1 MSIPRHHTEWLSLV
15 EASGPFLTLQVLMDA
30 FPQGLEAHDAQHYRI
45 LKQVYEEWLAEQQ
58 DKAIHREWIKWVLQ
72 NTLEFPDEVLCS
84 GQQIPPG
91 LSVTLAEHQET
102 LRPDWIIINPDNK
115 QPRLLIQYYPPNQ
128 NIEKPLKTG
137 RWKASPAIRM
147 MELLHG
153 VNIRLGLITNGE
165 QWMLVNAPRGETSG
179 FISWYSNLWQEE
191 KITLRAFRSLLGVR
205 RFFAVED
212 DETLEALLAR
222 SKDAQQE
229 ITDQLGYQVRRA
241 VEVLVQKID
250 KIDQDSNRQ
259 LLQEVTET
267 ELYQAALFVMM
278 RLVFLFTAEERG
290 LLLLGDRLYDQY
302 YAVSTLRAELRSS
315 ADQFGEEILE
325 RRCDAWYR
333 LLATFRA
340 VYGGIHHDE
349 LRLPAYGGTLFN
361 PDTFPF
367 LEGRLTG
374 THWQTTNSQPIPID
388 NRTVLHLLE
397 ALQVLQVSVPGGG
410 KEARRLSFR
419 ALDVEQIGHVY
430 EGLLDH
436 TAIKAESPVLGLTGT
451 KNSEPEVPLADL
463 QAAFNQ
469 GEKEFLKQLK
479 KWTGRSQ
486 TALKRAWQEGIIGT
500 TDEQRQLEGKFRIAC
515 NNDIELWEQVK
526 PFAGLVR
533 LDTFGYPIVIPT
545 DSVYVTQGSDRR
557 ETGTHYTPRSLT
569 EEIVRYTLEPLV
581 YPAVA
586 EGKPKQDW
594 QLISASALLKLKICD
609 FAMGS
614 GAFLVQVCRYLGERL
629 VEAWEIAEAANP
641 GKIVIAPEGQLS
653 RSRPEECIIPQ
664 EAEERFI
671 VAKRIIAE
679 RCIYGVD
686 KNPLA
691 VEMAKLSLWL
701 ETMQQRKPFTFL
713 NHALKCG
720 DSLIGVTIQQLQ
732 AWNLD
737 INSREHQQVIATDLM
752 QREIEQAIQLRL
764 QLEALPGD
772 TIQARDE
779 KDNKL
784 KEAEYRLKDL
794 RDRADLLIQ
803 SYLANVPKKELEP
816 LRRRLLM
823 VAQTQGDITAA
834 ERKKLPNLEQLHPFH
849 WELEFPEVFL
859 QEESKGFD
867 ALVGNPPFM
876 GGKKITGALGTHYR
890 DFIVEWLANSK
901 KGNADLCAYFFLR
914 GQQLIQQNGNY
925 GLVATN
931 TISQGDTRE
940 VGLDQL
946 VRSPLTPLEKGGD
959 KMVDRSLEKGLVR
972 SPLTPLEKGGD
983 GIIYRAIPSK
993 PWEGTASLEV
1003 AYVWLRKGE
1012 WQGSYV
1018 LNDQAV
1024 NGITPFLTIP
1034 GKAAGNP
1041 YRLVAN
1047 QNKSFQGSIVL
1058 GMGFVLT
1065 PEEAKA
1071 LIDKKPKNQEV
1082 LFPYLNGQDL
1092 NTNPDQSPSRW
1103 VINFFDYPLDAEHDN
1118 PKKPKGAP
1126 YAVDYPDCLEIVERL
1141 VKPERTRLKPN
1152 GEFALRKPLPQK
1164 WWIYADKRPAL
1175 YEAIANMERVLVTAA
1190 VSPTTAFHF
1199 EPTEIVF
1206 AHKLII
1212 FAFEKSEYLT
1222 VLQSNIH
1229 REWAYKYS
1237 STLGGSTL
1245 NYSPS
1250 DCFETF
1256 PFPTSTASL
1265 EDIGKRYYQH
1275 RHKIMKDRQ
1284 EGLTK
1289 TYNRFHDPD
1298 ETDRDIQ
1305 QLREL
1310 HIEMDVAVAKAYGWE
1325 DLNLDHSFHDTKQG
1339 LRFTISEAAR
1349 REILDRLLLL
1359 NHQRYQQEVEAGLH
1373 NKKKKPKKTSS
1384 KRKKQ
1389 VKTEIE
1395 KPPGDQLS
1403 LF

>member
-30 FPQGLEAHDAQHYRI
+30 FPQGLEAHDAEHYRL
-45 LKQVYEEWLAEQQ
+45 LKQVYPEWLAEQQ
-58 DKAIHREWIKWVLQ
+58 DKAIHREWVKWVLQ

-84 GQQIPPG
+84 GQQIPAG

-102 LRPDWIIINPDNK
+102 LRPDWIIVNPDNK

-153 VNIRLGLITNGE
+153 VDVRLGLITNGE

-212 DETLEALLAR
+212 DETLEALLAK

-250 KIDQDSNRQ
+250 KIDQDMNRQ
-259 LLQEVTET
+259 LLQAVTEN

-278 RLVFLFTAEERG
+278 RLVFLFTAEERD
-290 LLLLGDRLYDQY
+290 LLLLGDRLYDQF
-302 YAVSTLRAELRSS
+302 YAVSTLRAELRQQ

-340 VYGGIHHDE
+340 IYGGIGHDE
-349 LRLPAYGGTLFN
+349 LRLPAYGGRLFN

-367 LEGRLTG
+367 LEGRLPG
-374 THWQTTNSQPIPID
+374 THWQTTHSQPIPID

-479 KWTGRSQ
+479 KWTGRTP
-486 TALKRAWQEGIIGT
+486 TALRKAYENGIGGT
-500 TDEQRQLEGKFRIAC
+500 MDEQRQLEGKFRIAC
-515 NNDIELWEQVK
+515 NNDAELWQHIK

-533 LDTFGYPIVIPT
+533 LDTFGYPVVIPT
-545 DSVYVTQGSDRR
+545 GSVYVSQGSDRR

-586 EGKPKQDW
+586 AGKPKADW
-594 QLISASALLKLKICD
+594 KLISAHDLLQLKICD

-641 GKIVIAPEGQLS
+641 GKIVIAPEGELS
-653 RSRPEECIIPQ
+653 QSRPEECIIPQ
-664 EAEERFI
+664 EPEERLI

-701 ETMQQRKPFTFL
+701 ETLQQRKPFTFL
-713 NHALKCG
+713 DHALKCG

-737 INSREHQQVIATDLM
+737 VNSKEHQQVIATDLM

-772 TIQARDE
+772 TIQAREE
-779 KDNKL
+779 KENKL

-794 RDRADLLIQ
+794 RDRANLLIQ
-803 SYLANVPKKELEP
+803 SYLANVPKKEQEP

-823 VAQTQGDITAA
+823 VAQSQGDITAA
-834 ERKKLPNLEQLHPFH
+834 EREKLPNLEQLHPFH

-859 QEESKGFD
+859 QENNKGFH

-876 GGKKITGALGTHYR
+876 GGSKITGILGTPYR
-890 DFIVEWLANSK
+890 EFIVEWLANK

-914 GQQLIQQNGNY
+914 GKQLIQENCGY

-931 TISQGDTRE
+931 TISQGYTRE

-946 VRSPLTPLEKGGD
+946 VQSPLTPLEK
-959 KMVDRSLEKGLVR
+959 E
-972 SPLTPLEKGGD
+972 SPLTPLRKGGD

-1012 WQGSYV
+1012 WQGEYV

-1041 YRLVAN
+1041 YRLAEN
-1047 QNKSFQGSIVL
+1047 QSKSFLGSKID
-1058 GMGFVLT
+1058 GQGFVLT
-1065 PEEAKA
+1065 PEEAQA
-1071 LIDKKPKNQEV
+1071 LIDKNPKNKEV

-1092 NTNPDQSPSRW
+1092 NSNPDQSPSRW
-1103 VINFFDYPLDAEHDN
+1103 VINFFDYPLDAEHDDL
-1118 PKKPKGAP
+1118 KKPKGAP

-1141 VKPERTRLKPN
+1141 VKPEREEKH
-1152 GEFALRKPLPQK
+1152 QK
-1164 WWIYADKRPAL
+1164 VNNQTNYDSAKRWWQFKRPTIAL
-1175 YEAIANMERVLVTAA
+1175 YEAIANMERVLVI
-1190 VSPTTAFHF
+1190 SETTKYYAFSF
-1199 EPTEIVF
+1199 CQANIDIVF
-1206 AHKLII
+1206 SHMTKIIILSNNSDFSVLSSDLHNYWVISRPCKLG
-1212 FAFEKSEYLT
+1212 KGPRYMPT
-1222 VLQSNIH
+1222 
-1229 REWAYKYS
+1229 
-1237 STLGGSTL
+1237 
-1245 NYSPS
+1245 

-1265 EDIGKRYYQH
+1265 EDIGERYYQH
-1275 RHKIMKDRQ
+1275 RQTIMKDRQ

-1298 ETDRDIQ
+1298 ETDSDIQ

-1310 HIEMDVAVAKAYGWE
+1310 HIEMDIAVAKAYGWE
-1325 DLNLDHSFHDTKQG
+1325 DLNLEHDFHDTKQG

-1373 NKKKKPKKTSS
+1373 NKKKKKKKASPKPKQ
-1384 KRKKQ
+1384 Q
-1389 VKTEIE
+1389 VKTDPEFE
-1395 KPPGDQLS
+1395 QKS